1 MHSVLCSVTGLRL
14 SLSPAQLIY
23 IKPSAVEVA
32 GQALAASAASTAS
45 EGDVS
50 KKTAPPVYD
59 YFDFVKSGK
68 HVQTARDGT
77 ETEWPCKW
85 YRCKKANSGGCKVK
99 GSPPI
104 KVVRAATNGLLKHL
118 LVCEGREVWLDVR
131 AKSKGSLVY
140 RASDGKVVTRLSFK
154 ELLPHHAR
162 FVIYC
167 FLAWDKFSK
176 TRSPAFKTYIEGWEV
191 RARLPHRETCIK
203 LLFIIKHL
211 IKHRLYQL
219 LAMMKMQFG
228 SPTCGLADDIWSK
241 RNCKQS
247 FACARIPMSIDGDLL
262 DSFCKAYPSA
272 QPQYSGQIVSCSPVL
287 AFSTLPSSRHTGH
300 VIKRWKE
307 KILMDTGVLT
317 VADISLATEDGA
329 SNNKKSNKLLR
340 MPSIVCFPHDLQ
352 RCVLLAAGLSGSP
365 CRNPALQ
372 KFQARSS
379 KMVGSFSKSGVAQSE
394 LFDSQRADEDWGKVL
409 SLSSPNATRWLGLHR
424 QAQRNRELQP
434 HLCKALCGTEDG
446 KEDSDDDEIPVPDLS
461 DSGSGMS
468 DEDEQDKD
476 SDSSDDDVIESSVR
490 ADKEHPL
497 KHRLLSQDD
506 FKVNAQFESVLSHAA
521 EVSAL
526 LQSHD
531 GTRLEEAQLFMITLA
546 QVMEAPRIQ
555 VVSGRGE
562 SESWDEM
569 SASRLH
575 PMFQDFRSIFVQEAN
590 ARFHLKGTP
599 NEHVL
604 LCLKMNPFI
613 DHAPDGPFGKRA
625 TQELMNA
632 VYMTR
637 LRARQQELHRAAHAP
652 TLAPNLA
659 PAPAPAPAPG
669 RVGAP
674 ESAPAPAPAS
684 ESAPAGLAPGTS
696 RWSAVLAP
704 KKRQKICGLAS
715 AMHIKV
721 EKPDSQH
728 NADQA
733 LKDEIATYEK
743 VQASLDH
750 SKYVF
755 DGNRYDLNAF
765 WAAYKHLL
773 PIHYR
778 VYLGDCGSKR
788 AASASVETVYSGAT
802 KLSDGS
808 DSLADDVLAAY
819 IFCHYN
825 WKFEFLRPSI
835 PEIVAEYLR
844 VRGPETPQEEE
855 DADDEEEEGEEAES
869 PQDDA
874 PPDDA
879 TGATIK

>member
-1 MHSVLCSVTGLRL
+1 MST
-14 SLSPAQLIY
+14 AQDIY
-23 IKPSAVEVA
+23 ITPSAVEVA
-32 GQALAASAASTAS
+32 GKALAASTAN
-45 EGDVS
+45 EVDVC
-50 KKTAPPVYD
+50 KKTPPVYD
-59 YFDFVKSGK
+59 YFDFVESGT

-85 YRCKKANSGGCKVK
+85 YKCKKAACGCKVK

-104 KVVRAATNGLLKHL
+104 KVVRAGTNGLLKHL

-131 AKSKGSLVY
+131 AKSRGSLVY
-140 RASDGKVVTRLSFK
+140 RASDGKVVTRLTFK

-176 TRSPAFKTYIEGWEV
+176 TRSPAFKTYIQGWEV

-211 IKHRLYQL
+211 IKKRLYQL
-219 LAMMKMQFG
+219 LAMVKNQFG

-247 FACARIPMSIDGDLL
+247 FACARIPMSLDGDLL
-262 DSFCKAYPSA
+262 DSFCKATDAPS
-272 QPQYSGQIVSCSPVL
+272 QYSGKIVSCSPVL

-307 KILMDTGVLT
+307 KILKDTGVLT

-340 MPSIVCFPHDLQ
+340 LPSIVCFPHDLQ

-365 CRNPALQ
+365 CRNSALQ
-372 KFQARSS
+372 KFQARSA
-379 KMVGSFSKSGVAQSE
+379 KMVGSFSKSGVAQCE
-394 LFDSQRADEDWGKVL
+394 LFDSQRMDEDWGKVL
-409 SLSSPNATRWLGLHR
+409 TLASPNATRWLGLHR

-434 HLCKALCGTEDG
+434 YLSKALCGTEEG
-446 KEDSDDDEIPVPDLS
+446 KEDSDEDDLLPPPDLS
-461 DSGSGMS
+461 ESGSAMS
-468 DEDEQDKD
+468 DEEEQEQD
-476 SDSSDDDVIESSVR
+476 SDSSDDDVIESAVR
-490 ADKEHPL
+490 TDKEHPL
-497 KHRLLSQDD
+497 KHRLLSLDE

-531 GTRLEEAQLFMITLA
+531 GTRLEEAQLFMLTLA

-562 SESWDEM
+562 SESWDEI

-575 PMFQDFRSIFVQEAN
+575 PMLQEFRKIFVQEAN
-590 ARFHLKGTP
+590 ARFQLKGTP

-625 TQELMNA
+625 TQELMKA

-637 LRARQQELHRAAHAP
+637 LRARQQEMHRLAHAATKPP
-652 TLAPNLA
+652 TIASAPVSAA
-659 PAPAPAPAPG
+659 PAPAPAP
-669 RVGAP
+669 
-674 ESAPAPAPAS
+674 EPAPTGT
-684 ESAPAGLAPGTS
+684 EAGKSG
-696 RWSAVLAP
+696 WGAVCTPPPTIVP

-715 AMHIKV
+715 VMHIKA
-721 EKPDSQH
+721 EKQETSPQQ
-728 NADQA
+728 NADQD
-733 LKDEIATYEK
+733 LKDEIVTFEK
-743 VQASLDH
+743 VQASVDH
-750 SKYVF
+750 SKYVL
-755 DGNRYDLNAF
+755 DGHRYDLNAF
-765 WAAYKHLL
+765 WAAHKQLL

-778 VYLGDCGSKR
+778 VYVGDCGSKR

-808 DSLADDVLAAY
+808 ERMADDVLAAY

-835 PEIVAEYLR
+835 QEIVDEYNR

-855 DADDEEEEGEEAES
+855 DADEEEIEGEEAETL
-869 PQDDA
+869 PDDA
-874 PPDDA
+874 PDDDDDA
-879 TGATIK
+879 NANASASANAPN